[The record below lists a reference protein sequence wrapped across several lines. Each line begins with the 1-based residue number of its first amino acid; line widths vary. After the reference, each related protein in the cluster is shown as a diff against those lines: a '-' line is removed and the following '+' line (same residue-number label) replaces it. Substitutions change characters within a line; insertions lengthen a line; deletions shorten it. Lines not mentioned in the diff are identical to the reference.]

1 MTLPMTNR
9 LNLWNEA
16 PAVVRFALLW
26 LPMLLIA
33 IGNGMM
39 REAWYGRSLSELR
52 AHQLSSLLA
61 ILLLGVYMWVVLR
74 LQPPASASQALA
86 IGLLW
91 LALTVTFEFL
101 FGRYIVGQSWTKL
114 LADYNIW
121 AGRLW
126 PFVLLWL
133 TLAPRLF
140 YRS

>member
-1 MTLPMTNR
+1 MF
-9 LNLWNEA
+9 
-16 PAVVRFALLW
+16 RFALLW

-33 IGNGMM
+33 IGNGMI

-61 ILLLGVYMWVVLR
+61 ILFLGIYMWAVLKR
-74 LQPPASASQALA
+74 YPPASAGQAIS

-91 LALTVTFEFL
+91 LVLTVAFEFL
-101 FGRYIVGQSWTKL
+101 FGRLVVGHTWQRL
-114 LADYNIW
+114 FADYNIW

-126 PFVLLWL
+126 PFVLLWV

-140 YRS
+140 FRG